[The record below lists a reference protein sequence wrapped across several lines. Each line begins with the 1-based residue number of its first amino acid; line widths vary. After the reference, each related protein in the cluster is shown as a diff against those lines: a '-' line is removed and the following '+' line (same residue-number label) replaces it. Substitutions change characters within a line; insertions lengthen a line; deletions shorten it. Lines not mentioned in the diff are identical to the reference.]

1 MSLWQEV
8 ALQIG
13 EAPPSPPAS
22 SRHKRLGSDLPTETG
37 KEGCYLP
44 RYLPFKGMAPRSSE
58 KDILGPRADR
68 WPISF
73 SEAFIYISEGES
85 ESEVTQ
91 SCLFVT
97 PWTVATRLL
106 HPWNIPGKST
116 GVGCHF
122 FIQGIFLTQGSNP
135 GLPHCRQMLLP
146 SEPPGKEKILSN
158 YQFSKV
164 TVLNK
169 RR

>member
-1 MSLWQEV
+1 M
-8 ALQIG
+8 QIG
-13 EAPPSPPAS
+13 EAPLLHPPPPATM
-22 SRHKRLGSDLPTETG
+22 RLGSDLPTETG
-37 KEGCYLP
+37 REGCYLP
-44 RYLPFKGMAPRSSE
+44 RYLPFKGMAPRSCE

-68 WPISF
+68 WPSHF
-73 SEAFIYISEGES
+73 QKDLYTSQKEKVKVKSLS
-85 ESEVTQ
+85 LVW
-91 SCLFVT
+91 LFVT

-146 SEPPGKEKILSN
+146 SEPPGKEKILN
-158 YQFSKV
+158 DYKFSKV
-164 TVLNK
+164 AVLNK

>member
-1 MSLWQEV
+1 MEK
-8 ALQIG
+8 
-13 EAPPSPPAS
+13 PPLLHPPPPATM
-22 SRHKRLGSDLPTETG
+22 RLGSDLPTETG

-44 RYLPFKGMAPRSSE
+44 RYLAFKGMAPRSSE

-73 SEAFIYISEGES
+73 AEGFIYISEGES

-91 SCLFVT
+91 SCLT
-97 PWTVATRLL
+97 LCDPMDCSHQAPPSMEYSRQEY
-106 HPWNIPGKST
+106 WNGLPFLYPGD
-116 GVGCHF
+116 
-122 FIQGIFLTQGSNP
+122 LPTQGSNP
-135 GLPHCRQMLLP
+135 GLLHCRQMLLP
-146 SEPPGKEKILSN
+146 SESPGKEKILSD